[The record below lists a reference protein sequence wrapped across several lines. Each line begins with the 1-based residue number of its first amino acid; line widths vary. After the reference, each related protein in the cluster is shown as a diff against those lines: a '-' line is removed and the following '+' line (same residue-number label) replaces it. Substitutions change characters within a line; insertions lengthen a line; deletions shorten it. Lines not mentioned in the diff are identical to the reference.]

1 MRVFRSA
8 VDFSATNRF
17 SRPISGTFII
27 ACSVSVSI
35 PAGDHHPLCGMRRRR
50 HSILLQS
57 SLSNHIGGVIIL
69 LFCALAFFA
78 IKRLGYIEFITAG
91 KVLRTGGVLRLVRQ
105 ETYLRNFEDSLL
117 RANTPS
123 ECWTAI
129 RGTCLDLHFA
139 SAYLVLEGEIFPGNF
154 RLVRRRIRLA
164 IQQVPRQKRP
174 HDPDS
179 HDQEGF
185 AFADV
190 FVLLYFA
197 GQHGIE
203 DLLRKA
209 CAEECRMSA

>member
-1 MRVFRSA
+1 VA
-8 VDFSATNRF
+8 IILYAACGVAATL
-17 SRPISGTFII
+17 S
-27 ACSVSVSI
+27 
-35 PAGDHHPLCGMRRRR
+35 
-50 HSILLQS
+50 LLQS

>member
-78 IKRLGYIEFITAG
+78 IKRLGYIEFITAR

-105 ETYLRNFEDSLL
+105 EIYLPAWNR
-117 RANTPS
+117 RP
-123 ECWTAI
+123 
-129 RGTCLDLHFA
+129 A
-139 SAYLVLEGEIFPGNF
+139 S
-154 RLVRRRIRLA
+154 
-164 IQQVPRQKRP
+164 
-174 HDPDS
+174 
-179 HDQEGF
+179 
-185 AFADV
+185 
-190 FVLLYFA
+190 
-197 GQHGIE
+197 
-203 DLLRKA
+203 KA
-209 CAEECRMSA
+209 CAEECRNVGLTSGLLPAV